1 MTTVQAFLEPKA
13 RGFISFIESLNPDDE
28 VKSRLKNY
36 TPDKIIPT
44 ITLFVCP
51 AYASGTIPLLAAELF
66 NHLKP
71 QTGQLRD
78 EIVKRIER
86 YLFCF
91 AEAVTSS

>member
-28 VKSRLKNY
+28 VKSQLKNY

-44 ITLFVCP
+44 VTLFVCP
-51 AYASGTIPLLAAELF
+51 AFASDTISILAAELF

-71 QTGQLRD
+71 ASGQSRD

-86 YLFCF
+86 YLNCF